1 MTSQLTANC
10 CTTKLLRT
18 QFPFSTPDQYKL
30 EVPRV
35 TGIVLE
41 IRLTLRFNSLLN
53 ITVINDCKHL
63 HWQTEKSLQ
72 NITLQQH
79 CIRRKD
85 ATENLETAKDQ
96 LISCKIKAI
105 TYDQ

>member
-53 ITVINDCKHL
+53 ITVISDCKHL
-63 HWQTEKSLQ
+63 HWQTKKKVGKTLLYNNIALEEKMPQ
-72 NITLQQH
+72 
-79 CIRRKD
+79 
-85 ATENLETAKDQ
+85 
-96 LISCKIKAI
+96 KIKRQQK
-105 TYDQ
+105 TNLHHV

>member
-53 ITVINDCKHL
+53 ITVISDCKHL
-63 HWQTEKSLQ
+63 HWQTK
-72 NITLQQH
+72 
-79 CIRRKD
+79 KV
-85 ATENLETAKDQ
+85 
-96 LISCKIKAI
+96 CKTWGNPLPFKILHFS
-105 TYDQ
+105 TVFV